1 MPAAVTNRGL
11 ASSCPGWTG
20 APPDDTLLDS
30 GRTRGVRRILRA
42 PRALIFG
49 FFGAVTRRP
58 EVAADLTAETFAAAL
73 DGVDGFDPERG
84 NARMWLFGIARNLL
98 AQSARRGRV
107 ESAARRRIG
116 LDAAGAARE
125 SHRADRAAGRG
136 RGRRDRRGVAGELP
150 AEQAEAL
157 RARVLD
163 EREYADIASDLRC
176 SEAVVRQRVSRGL
189 GRLRRRMSEGAG

>member
-1 MPAAVTNRGL
+1 MRYWHEATDEALLAGAGRERAAF
-11 ASSCPGWTG
+11 
-20 APPDDTLLDS
+20 
-30 GRTRGVRRILRA
+30 GVFYERHERA
-42 PRALIFG
+42 VLG

-58 EVAADLTAETFAAAL
+58 ELAADLTAETFAAAL
-73 DGVDGFDPERG
+73 DGVAAFDPERG
-84 NARMWLFGIARNLL
+84 TPRMWLFGIARNLL

-116 LDAAGAARE
+116 LDPLVLRVHHIELIEELVAAEGDAIVEAWL
-125 SHRADRAAGRG
+125 A
-136 RGRRDRRGVAGELP
+136 ELP
-150 AEQAEAL
+150 AEQAQAL

-163 EREYADIASDLRC
+163 EREYAEIASDLRC